1 MGGNALK
8 NVKIVRISLL
18 KLNDLKVKIREKIG
32 DELDIDFMIENPE
45 KRDFGDLDVIYKL
58 NPDSKVIVKD
68 LIKELFSPVE
78 IIVNG
83 DIISFAYPS
92 DVEGEFFQIDFI
104 KCKNL
109 NMSKF
114 YFSFDFGNIFG
125 YITNSY
131 NIKLGHFGLFVNIT
145 RGMFEGKFGISDSNC
160 YNFNEKIYLTEEP
173 SEICDFFK
181 LDYSKWVG
189 LDSEH
194 KIFNWLCSSPYF
206 SKSIY
211 DEVSN
216 KRSRN
221 INSRPMYIRFIEW
234 MGNLEESNN
243 FKKYDRRMEAIKY
256 FNLEVKLGDILRLNK
271 IKQER
276 RDKFNGNKIMEKGYV
291 DSNKEL
297 GDFIKKFKEYII
309 GENCDF
315 DKWLDDNSLDIID
328 EKIKMFVLLNKKL
341 I

>member
-8 NVKIVRISLL
+8 NIKIVRISLL
-18 KLNDLKVKIREKIG
+18 KLNELKGKIREKIS

-45 KRDFGDLDVIYKL
+45 KKDFGDLDIIYKL
-58 NPDSKVIVKD
+58 KPDSKIIVKD
-68 LIKELFSPVE
+68 LLINLFSPVE
-78 IIVNG
+78 IVVNG

-114 YFSFDFGNIFG
+114 YFSFGDFGNIFG

-131 NIKLGHFGLFVNIT
+131 NIKLGHFGLFVNIS
-145 RGMFEGKFGISDSNC
+145 RGMFEGKFGISSSNC
-160 YNFNEKIYLTEEP
+160 YNFNEKMYLTEEP
-173 SEICDFFK
+173 SEICNFFK
-181 LDYSKWVG
+181 LDYSLWAG

-216 KRSRN
+216 KICRN
-221 INSRPMYIRFIEW
+221 INSRPMYIRFVKWISS
-234 MGNLEESNN
+234 LKDSNN
-243 FKKYDRRMEAIKY
+243 YQKYDRRMEAIKY
-256 FNLEVKLGDILRLNK
+256 FNLDGKLGDILRLNK
-271 IKQER
+271 IIQER
-276 RDKFNGNKIMEKGYV
+276 RDKFNGNKIMEKGYLE
-291 DSNKEL
+291 SNKEL
-297 GDFIKKFKEYII
+297 GDFIKKFKMYII
-309 GENCDF
+309 EENGDF
-315 DKWLDDNSLDIID
+315 DKWLDGNSSAIID
-328 EKIKMFVLLNKKL
+328 DRIKLFVLLNKN
-341 I
+341 